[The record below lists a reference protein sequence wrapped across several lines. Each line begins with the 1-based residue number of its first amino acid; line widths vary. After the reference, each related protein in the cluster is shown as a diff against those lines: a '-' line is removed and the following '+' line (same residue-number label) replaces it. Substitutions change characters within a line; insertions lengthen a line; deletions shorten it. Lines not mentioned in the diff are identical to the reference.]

1 MTLLWVSIAL
11 MAALM
16 LLFFIL
22 PLHLSRNSEDQIEL
36 AALNTRVFNEHL
48 AQLDQ
53 DMADGLIDQEAHDAQ
68 KRELEDRYLMD
79 MDGLNGNA
87 KQASRSGATG
97 LLVIGLISVISSVA
111 VYWKLGAVEDM
122 EVAKSLE
129 NVAGLSEQELVARLE
144 AQLESDPSSL
154 EGQLLLARTY
164 LTLGRMADA
173 VKPLSAALALSEGAE
188 GEAMIAAQLAQAIYF
203 SNPSE
208 ITEQAEALVERSLAL
223 DPQEP
228 TALGVSGIFA
238 FEKGNYQKAIQEWQ
252 KILALVEEGPNA
264 QSLRQGIKTAKARLA
279 EQNGEV
285 IESEATPTEEAAVAI
300 NVAVGISDE
309 LAAEFSPET
318 RVFVYARHANGPKMP
333 LAIQSLSVGAL
344 PVSLQLDDST
354 SMGGMAK
361 LSDAKQVQV
370 VARISISGSA
380 MPTEG
385 DVQVV
390 SKPIDLNQIPDVVVL
405 ELSK

>member
-1 MTLLWVSIAL
+1 
-11 MAALM
+11 
-16 LLFFIL
+16 
-22 PLHLSRNSEDQIEL
+22 
-36 AALNTRVFNEHL
+36 
-48 AQLDQ
+48 
-53 DMADGLIDQEAHDAQ
+53 
-68 KRELEDRYLMD
+68 
-79 MDGLNGNA
+79 
-87 KQASRSGATG
+87 
-97 LLVIGLISVISSVA
+97 
-111 VYWKLGAVEDM
+111 
-122 EVAKSLE
+122 
-129 NVAGLSEQELVARLE
+129 
-144 AQLESDPSSL
+144 
-154 EGQLLLARTY
+154 
-164 LTLGRMADA
+164 MADA
-173 VKPLSAALALSEGAE
+173 VKPLSAALALSEDAE

-285 IESEATPTEEAAVAI
+285 VESEATPTEAAAVAI